1 MSDLKDN
8 VTSDAFWLKTIY
20 LIAFFVV
27 YRILD
32 LVILVLGAAQWGF
45 RLLTG
50 EVNPA
55 LAQFG
60 ESLGSYIGQIVH
72 YLSGASEE
80 KPYPFQDWPDAKV
93 RE

>member
-8 VTSDAFWLKTIY
+8 VTSDAFWLKTLY

-32 LVILVLGAAQWGF
+32 LVVLVVGAAQWAF

-55 LAQFG
+55 LAEFG
-60 ESLGSYIGQIVH
+60 GSLGIYIGQIVQ
-72 YLSGASEE
+72 YLSGACEE
-80 KPYPFQDWPDAKV
+80 KPYPFKDWPDSKV
-93 RE
+93 

>member
-20 LIAFFVV
+20 LIGFFVV

-50 EVNPA
+50 DVNPM

-60 ESLGSYIGQIVH
+60 DSLGIYIGQIIQ
-72 YLSGASEE
+72 YLSGATEE
-80 KPYPFQDWPDAKV
+80 KPYPFQDWPESKV
-93 RE
+93 